1 MESLLGIAIRIHKR
15 EETKMSER
23 AWIGKNK
30 PLTSDKLPDLLED
43 VAGSEGVSIKVP
55 PSNVRGANR
64 NQIDRINDA
73 LARPNISK
81 SASVKNT
88 LLNQKFQLMNGYA
101 GGASGTVG
109 ISFED
114 TQALLLKL
122 QTFQEV
128 IVGDWKTVINQ
139 WQNLQN
145 CWQDQQY
152 ERFEPFFESL
162 CRTYNDC
169 ERQSDAH
176 IHFLEG
182 RIRSCEDVT
191 ATFNL

>member
-15 EETKMSER
+15 KETKMSEG
-23 AWIGKNK
+23 AWSGKNK

-43 VAGSEGVSIKVP
+43 VAGSEGVSVTVP
-55 PSNVRGANR
+55 SSNVQNSANSTQIGKINAILNKPNINISYR
-64 NQIDRINDA
+64 NQA
-73 LARPNISK
+73 LEK
-81 SASVKNT
+81 
-88 LLNQKFQLMNGYA
+88 KFQLMNGYA

-169 ERQSDAH
+169 EHQCEAH
-176 IHFLEG
+176 IHFLES

>member
-1 MESLLGIAIRIHKR
+1 
-15 EETKMSER
+15 MSEG

-43 VAGSEGVSIKVP
+43 VAGSEGVSVTVP
-55 PSNVRGANR
+55 SSNVQNSANSA
-64 NQIDRINDA
+64 QIGKINA
-73 LARPNISK
+73 ILNKPNIN
-81 SASVKNT
+81 ASFKNQA
-88 LLNQKFQLMNGYA
+88 LEKKFQLMNGYA
-101 GGASGTVG
+101 GATSGTVG

-139 WQNLQN
+139 WQTLQN

-169 ERQSDAH
+169 ERQGETH
-176 IHFLEG
+176 IHFLES